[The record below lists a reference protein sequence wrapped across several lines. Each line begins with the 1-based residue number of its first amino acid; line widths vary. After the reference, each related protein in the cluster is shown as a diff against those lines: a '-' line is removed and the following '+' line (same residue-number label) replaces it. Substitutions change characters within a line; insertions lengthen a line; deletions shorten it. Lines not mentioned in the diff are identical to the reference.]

1 MSVLSLRR
9 SPALRCSVLD
19 VQDLLNQ
26 EIPSGLVAPLQDDR
40 SGNQQETIHQYEAV
54 VRAGG
59 ATGIATDNV
68 GWLYALKGKNLD
80 RASQLAK
87 HAWELNPS
95 SPQVLDTLRIIELEN
110 RQFTGAIGF
119 SERGIRRAAHSP
131 EMAALTHDRGTLGG
145 NSQLAGQPAAL
156 P

>member
-1 MSVLSLRR
+1 M
-9 SPALRCSVLD
+9 
-19 VQDLLNQ
+19 
-26 EIPSGLVAPLQDDR
+26 
-40 SGNQQETIHQYEAV
+40 
-54 VRAGG
+54 RAGD
-59 ATGIATDNV
+59 ATGIASNKLA
-68 GWLYALKGKNLD
+68 WLYALQGKNLD
-80 RASQLAK
+80 RASQLAQ
-87 HAWELNPS
+87 HALELNPS

-110 RQFTGAIGF
+110 RQFTRAIGF